1 MLAPDAPNAYVTR
14 VAPPHFYAC
23 TPPLAPMDQ
32 ELRLR
37 NHASVIDPA
46 TDFAYKWGLNVGLSD
61 TKARR
66 LALAVDEI
74 VTDVVKFAY
83 PGEEETFQI
92 AFRSDLSTAEVIIRE
107 QGVPFDPSEI
117 AYDRERAVADGDFDG
132 AGYEVV
138 KRCVDEIQFLN
149 KGSEGKEFRLVQHIE
164 ARHIVDLEPAGVVHD
179 TDVPA
184 DDLAYTLVDVEP
196 ADARDIAM
204 LIYRTYGDTYSKE
217 ELYYPDTVE
226 QALRNDEKFGVI
238 VRTEHGAA
246 VGYFAVLRNDDSDIG
261 EVGEAVVDVNH
272 RRRGLMTR
280 MLEALIQR
288 ADNEGLLGVY
298 GEAVTAHEISQRANA
313 RFDFVSSALCLA
325 YQPTERFTGLIDD
338 YPQPISNLI
347 DFKPLVPY
355 DTVTP
360 HLPAAY
366 EETLRGVY
374 DALGAHIVEPAP
386 EARAAPMPEDAQI
399 DVRIEY
405 GFQHAV
411 LVVEEAGADVVE
423 QVEQTIDDLN
433 GTELLALY
441 VDLPLQS
448 PHTPALT
455 EQLRDAGFI
464 FGGLMPRFH
473 RERDHLRL
481 QRPLVA
487 LDPEAIRVHSDLA
500 HTLKERVVSELHDE
514 QMALA

>member
-1 MLAPDAPNAYVTR
+1 
-14 VAPPHFYAC
+14 
-23 TPPLAPMDQ
+23 MDQ

-107 QGVPFDPSEI
+107 QGVPFDPAEI
-117 AYDRERAVADGDFDG
+117 AYDRSRAVEEGDFDG
-132 AGYEVV
+132 AGYAVLEQ
-138 KRCVDEIQFLN
+138 CVDEIQFLN
-149 KGSEGKEFRLVQHIE
+149 KGSEGKEFRLVQHVD
-164 ARHIVDLEPAGVVHD
+164 ARHIVDLEPAEVVQD
-179 TDVPA
+179 TEVPGDDV
-184 DDLAYTLVDVEP
+184 AYNLVEVEP
-196 ADARDIAM
+196 SDARDIAK

-217 ELYYPDTVE
+217 ELYYPDTIE
-226 QALRNDEKFGVI
+226 QALRNDEKFGVM

-246 VGYFAVLRNDDSDIG
+246 VGYFAVLRSDDSAIG

-272 RRRGLMTR
+272 RRKGLMTR

-288 ADNEGLLGVY
+288 AEAEGLLGVF

-313 RFDFVSSALCLA
+313 RFDFVSTALNLA

-347 DFKPLVPY
+347 DFKPLVSY

-360 HLPAAY
+360 HLPDAY
-366 EETLRGVY
+366 ADTLRAIY
-374 DALGAHIVEPAP
+374 DELGALVIDPDPA
-386 EARAAPMPEDAQI
+386 ARAEPMPEEARIDA
-399 DVRIEY
+399 RIEY
-405 GFQHAV
+405 GFEHV
-411 LVVEEAGADVVE
+411 ILVVEEAGADVID
-423 QVEQTIDDLN
+423 QVEQTIADLDGSQLN
-433 GTELLALY
+433 AVY
-441 VDLPLQS
+441 VDLPLRS
-448 PHTPALT
+448 PHTPVLT
-455 EQLRDAGFI
+455 EQLREAGF
-464 FGGLMPRFH
+464 FLAGLMPRFH
-473 RERDHLRL
+473 GERDYLRL
-481 QRPLVA
+481 QRPLVP
-487 LDPEAIRVHSDLA
+487 LDPDAIVVYSDLA
-500 HTLKERVVSELHDE
+500 HMLKERILEELTVRE
-514 QMALA
+514 AARF

>member
-1 MLAPDAPNAYVTR
+1 
-14 VAPPHFYAC
+14 
-23 TPPLAPMDQ
+23 MDQ

-46 TDFAYKWGLNVGLSD
+46 TDFAYKWSLNVGLSD

-74 VTDVVKFAY
+74 VSDVVRFAY
-83 PGEEETFQI
+83 PGEEETFQV

-117 AYDRERAVADGDFDG
+117 AYDRTRAVEEGDFDG

-149 KGSEGKEFRLVQHIE
+149 KGSEGKEFRLVQHVE
-164 ARHIVDLEPAGVVHD
+164 ARHIVDLEPAEVVHD
-179 TDVPA
+179 TEVPDDDV
-184 DDLAYTLVDVEP
+184 AYNLVDVEP
-196 ADARDIAM
+196 SDARDIAK

-217 ELYYPDTVE
+217 ELYYPHTIE

-280 MLEALIQR
+280 MLEGLIQR
-288 ADNEGLLGVY
+288 AEDEGLLGVY

-325 YQPTERFTGLIDD
+325 YHPTERFTGLIDD

-360 HLPAAY
+360 HLPGAY
-366 EETLRGVY
+366 EDTLRAVY
-374 DALGAHIVEPAP
+374 DELGAIVIE
-386 EARAAPMPEDAQI
+386 PEDKAGPMTEEAQI

-405 GFQHAV
+405 EFQHAV
-411 LVVEEAGADVVE
+411 LVVEEAGTDVVD
-423 QVEQTIDDLN
+423 QVQQTIQDLN
-433 GTELLALY
+433 GTDLLALY
-441 VDLPLQS
+441 VDLPLRS

-455 EQLRDAGFI
+455 EQLREAGFL
-464 FGGLMPRFH
+464 FAGLMPRFH
-473 RERDHLRL
+473 RELDHLRL
-481 QRPLVA
+481 QRPMTS
-487 LDPEAIRVHSDLA
+487 LDPDAIVVYSDLA
-500 HTLKERVVSELHDE
+500 HQIKDRIVGELPVQE
-514 QMALA
+514 PVRSSL

>member
-1 MLAPDAPNAYVTR
+1 
-14 VAPPHFYAC
+14 
-23 TPPLAPMDQ
+23 MDQ

-61 TKARR
+61 EKARR

-83 PGEEETFQI
+83 PGEEETFQV
-92 AFRSDLSTAEVIIRE
+92 AFRHDLTTAEVIIRE

-117 AYDRERAVADGDFDG
+117 AYDRDRAVEEGDFDG
-132 AGYEVV
+132 AGYAIVE
-138 KRCVDEIQFLN
+138 RCVDEIQFLN
-149 KGSEGKEFRLVQHIE
+149 KGSEGKEFRLVQHVE
-164 ARHIVDLEPAGVVHD
+164 ARHIVDLEPAEVVQD
-179 TDVPA
+179 TEVPGEDVS
-184 DDLAYTLVDVEP
+184 YTLVDVTP
-196 ADARDIAM
+196 ADARDIAT

-217 ELYYPDTVE
+217 ELYYPDTIE

-238 VRTEHGAA
+238 VRTEHGGA

-272 RRRGLMTR
+272 RRRGLMTG
-280 MLEALIQR
+280 MLEGLIQR
-288 ADNEGLLGVY
+288 AEEEGLLGVY

-325 YQPTERFTGLIDD
+325 YHPTERFTGLIDD

-355 DTVTP
+355 DTVRP
-360 HLPAAY
+360 HLPDPYADV
-366 EETLRGVY
+366 LRAVY
-374 DALGAHIVEPAP
+374 DELGAIVIEPDADPGPLP
-386 EARAAPMPEDAQI
+386 EEAVLDA
-399 DVRIEY
+399 RIEY
-405 GFQHAV
+405 EFKHAV
-411 LVVEEAGADVVE
+411 LVVEEAGGDVVE
-423 QVEQTIDDLN
+423 QVNQTIADLN
-433 GTELLALY
+433 GTDLLAMY
-441 VDLPLQS
+441 VDLPLWS
-448 PHTPALT
+448 SHTPALT
-455 EQLRDAGFI
+455 EQLREAGFI
-464 FGGLMPRFH
+464 FAGLVPRFH
-473 RERDHLRL
+473 RELDHLRL

-487 LDPEAIRVHSDLA
+487 LDPEEIVVYSELA
-500 HTLKERVVSELHDE
+500 HRLKERVVAELEQE

>member
-1 MLAPDAPNAYVTR
+1 
-14 VAPPHFYAC
+14 
-23 TPPLAPMDQ
+23 MDQ

-61 TKARR
+61 EKARR

-83 PGEEETFQI
+83 PGEEETFQV
-92 AFRSDLSTAEVIIRE
+92 AFRHDLTTAEVIIRE
-107 QGVPFDPSEI
+107 QGVPFDPAEI
-117 AYDRERAVADGDFDG
+117 AYDRDRAVDAGDFDG

-149 KGSEGKEFRLVQHIE
+149 KGSEGKEFRLVQHVE
-164 ARHIVDLEPAGVVHD
+164 ARHIVDLEPAEVVQD
-179 TDVPA
+179 TEVPD
-184 DDLAYTLVDVEP
+184 DDLSYDLVDVTP
-196 ADARDIAM
+196 ADARDIAK

-217 ELYYPDTVE
+217 ELYYPDTIE

-238 VRTEHGAA
+238 VRTEYGAA
-246 VGYFAVLRNDDSDIG
+246 VGYFAVLRSDDSDVG

-280 MLEALIQR
+280 MLEALIER
-288 ADNEGLLGVY
+288 AEEEGLLGVF

-360 HLPAAY
+360 HLPEPYA
-366 EETLRGVY
+366 ETLRTVY
-374 DALGAHIVEPAP
+374 DELGAVVVKPDDRPGPLPA
-386 EARAAPMPEDAQI
+386 EAVLDA
-399 DVRIEY
+399 RIEY
-405 GFQHAV
+405 GFQHAI
-411 LVVEEAGADVVE
+411 LVVEEPGADVVE
-423 QVEQTIDDLN
+423 QVEQTIADLN
-433 GTELLALY
+433 GTDLNAMY
-441 VDLPLQS
+441 VDLPLRS

-455 EQLRDAGFI
+455 ERLREAGF
-464 FGGLMPRFH
+464 FFAGLMPRFH
-473 RERDHLRL
+473 RELDHLRL
-481 QRPLVA
+481 QRPMVA
-487 LDPEAIRVHSDLA
+487 LDPDAIVVYSDLA
-500 HTLKERVVSELHDE
+500 HRLKERVVAELE
-514 QMALA
+514 QNQMALA